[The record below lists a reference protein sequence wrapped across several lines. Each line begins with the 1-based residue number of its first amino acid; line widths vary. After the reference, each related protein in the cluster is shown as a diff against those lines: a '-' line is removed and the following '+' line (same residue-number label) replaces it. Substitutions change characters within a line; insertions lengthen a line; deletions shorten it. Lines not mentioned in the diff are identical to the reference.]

1 MGLIEKQQYNAY
13 FKFVGEK
20 LLKWQ
25 ELKPNNKEI
34 SNLLEAIEFIGLH
47 NNQLEAENRQLEA
60 ELESLKQSVRDSIN
74 NLNKQTYKQLKN

>member
-1 MGLIEKQQYNAY
+1 MELIERQQYNAF

-25 ELKPNNKEI
+25 ELKPNNKEV

-47 NNQLEAENRQLEA
+47 NNQLEAENRQLES
-60 ELESLKQSVRDSIN
+60 ELESIKQSVRNSISELN
-74 NLNKQTYKQLKN
+74 NI

>member
-1 MGLIEKQQYNAY
+1 MELIERQQYNAF

-47 NNQLEAENRQLEA
+47 NNQLEAENRQLES
-60 ELESLKQSVRDSIN
+60 ELESLKQSVKDSIN
-74 NLNKQTYKQLKN
+74 NLNSI

>member
-1 MGLIEKQQYNAY
+1 MDLIERQQYNAF
-13 FKFVGEK
+13 FKFAGEK

-47 NNQLEAENRQLEA
+47 NNQLEAENRQLES
-60 ELESLKQSVRDSIN
+60 ELESLRQSVRDSISKLN
-74 NLNKQTYKQLKN
+74 NI

>member
-1 MGLIEKQQYNAY
+1 MDLIERQQYNAF
-13 FKFVGEK
+13 FKFVGKK

-25 ELKPNNKEI
+25 KMKPDNKEI
-34 SNLLEAIEFIGLH
+34 NNLLEAVQFIGLH

-74 NLNKQTYKQLKN
+74 KLKSENYEIYGK

>member
-1 MGLIEKQQYNAY
+1 MDLIERQQYNAF

-47 NNQLEAENRQLEA
+47 NNQLEAENRQLES
-60 ELESLKQSVRDSIN
+60 ELESLKQSVKDSIN
-74 NLNKQTYKQLKN
+74 NLNSI

>member
-1 MGLIEKQQYNAY
+1 MELIERQQYNAF

-60 ELESLKQSVRDSIN
+60 ELKSLKQSVKDSIN
-74 NLNKQTYKQLKN
+74 KLLEI

>member
-1 MGLIEKQQYNAY
+1 MDLIERQQYNAF
-13 FKFVGEK
+13 FKFVAEK

-25 ELKPNNKEI
+25 KLKPNNKEI

-60 ELESLKQSVRDSIN
+60 ELESLKRCIGNSID
-74 NLNKQTYKQLKN
+74 NLNNI

>member
-1 MGLIEKQQYNAY
+1 MELIERQQYNAF

-60 ELESLKQSVRDSIN
+60 ELESLRQSVRDSISKLN
-74 NLNKQTYKQLKN
+74 NI

>member
-1 MGLIEKQQYNAY
+1 MELIERQQYNAF

-25 ELKPNNKEI
+25 KLKPNNKEI

-60 ELESLKQSVRDSIN
+60 ELESLKRCIGNSIN
-74 NLNKQTYKQLKN
+74 NLNSIK

>member
-1 MGLIEKQQYNAY
+1 MDLIERQQYYAF

-34 SNLLEAIEFIGLH
+34 NNLLEAIEFIGLH

-60 ELESLKQSVRDSIN
+60 ELESLKRCIGNSIN
-74 NLNKQTYKQLKN
+74 NLNSIK

>member
-1 MGLIEKQQYNAY
+1 MELIERQQYNAF

-47 NNQLEAENRQLEA
+47 NNQLEAENRQLES
-60 ELESLKQSVRDSIN
+60 ELESLRQSVRDSISKLN
-74 NLNKQTYKQLKN
+74 NI

>member
-1 MGLIEKQQYNAY
+1 MELVERQQYNAF
-13 FKFVGEK
+13 FKFAGEK

-60 ELESLKQSVRDSIN
+60 ELESLKRCIGNSID
-74 NLNKQTYKQLKN
+74 NLNNI